1 MLSVVTTRVP
11 VVLSTFLLAG
21 LMSAC
26 SAPANE
32 SACDAAAVTDEIEH
46 MVGEAQ
52 QEVGSVDE
60 LTCSGDWAVVVA
72 TVGGAGA
79 SLAPQTFVLRR
90 GDVGWVLKSPE
101 IACEAGTDPIPDD
114 LAAIVCPAS

>member
-1 MLSVVTTRVP
+1 MRLPLMLSAC
-11 VVLSTFLLAG
+11 LLIG

-26 SAPANE
+26 SAPADE

-46 MVGEAQ
+46 MVGEAK

-79 SLAPQTFVLRR
+79 SPAPQTFVLRR
-90 GDVGWVLKSPE
+90 GEVGWVLKSPE
-101 IACEAGTDPIPDD
+101 IACETGTDPIPDD
-114 LAAIVCPAS
+114 LASLVCAGR